1 MSSGAKKDRLDSA
14 LSTGPVVTCMKT
26 LMMVFNF
33 IFWVTG
39 VVILAIGI
47 YTKVDM
53 YQYLELSSIYQ
64 PEAPYVLI
72 GVGAVIVLV
81 GSIGCCCTLKGHSV
95 LLYAF
100 SAFLFIVFIVELSA
114 GITLMIYRGKL
125 EKGFKEGLTK
135 ALEKYGMEGEEEITH
150 AVDDMQKK
158 LVCCGIANYTDWYK
172 TAWSK
177 AEGEKAVPLSCCG
190 VSDRR
195 CQHTDLTP
203 KIASE
208 NIHTQGCHK
217 LVVDFINGNMGPIG
231 GVALGISFFQ
241 VLGAI
246 LALCLA
252 KSITKSK
259 YEQI

>member
-1 MSSGAKKDRLDSA
+1 MSSGANKDRLDSA

-100 SAFLFIVFIVELSA
+100 SGFLFIVFIVELSA
-114 GITLMIYRGKL
+114 GITLMVYRGKL
-125 EKGFKEGLTK
+125 EKGFMEGLSK

-158 LVCCGIANYTDWYK
+158 MVCCGITNYTDWYK
-172 TAWSK
+172 TPYSK
-177 AEGEKAVPLSCCG
+177 AEGEHTVPLSCCS
-190 VSDRR
+190 VSTRR
-195 CQHTDLTP
+195 CQHTSLDP
-203 KIASE
+203 KTAAK

-241 VLGAI
+241 VCYTKLEI
-246 LALCLA
+246 
-252 KSITKSK
+252 KS
-259 YEQI
+259 

>member
-1 MSSGAKKDRLDSA
+1 MSSGTNKDRLDSA

-47 YTKVDM
+47 WTKVDM

-64 PEAPYVLI
+64 PEAPYILI

-81 GSIGCCCTLKGHSV
+81 GSIGCCCTLKGHSL
-95 LLYAF
+95 LLYVF
-100 SAFLFIVFIVELSA
+100 SGFLFIVFIVELSA

-125 EKGFKEGLTK
+125 
-135 ALEKYGMEGEEEITH
+135 
-150 AVDDMQKK
+150 
-158 LVCCGIANYTDWYK
+158 VCCGINNYTDWYK
-172 TAWSK
+172 TPFSK
-177 AEGEKAVPLSCCG
+177 SEGEAAVPLSCCS
-190 VSDRR
+190 VDAKR
-195 CQHTDLTP
+195 CQTTGLNPHSAA
-203 KIASE
+203 K

-241 VLGAI
+241 VLGSL
-246 LALCLA
+246 LAFCLA